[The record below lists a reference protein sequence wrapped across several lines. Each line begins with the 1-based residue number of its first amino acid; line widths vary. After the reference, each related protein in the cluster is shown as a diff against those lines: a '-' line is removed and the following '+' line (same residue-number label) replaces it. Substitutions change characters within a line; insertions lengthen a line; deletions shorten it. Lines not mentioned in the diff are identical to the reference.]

1 MKKLFILVAAFCMM
15 SCTTDYLE
23 DVIEEVQVEA
33 KQQSVSEDYLIMYQ
47 FVDDLVFS
55 ELFGLT
61 MPENPSYDELM
72 NISASVIMT
81 DTFADTIGEGDCEK
95 VYRLMFAYFQEHDP
109 NAKVTSYLEYLL
121 INGLY

>member
-1 MKKLFILVAAFCMM
+1 MKKLFILVAAFCLT

-23 DVIEEVQVEA
+23 DVIEVQTVEA

-81 DTFADTIGEGDCEK
+81 DTFADTIAEGNCEK
-95 VYRLMFAYFQEHDP
+95 VYRLMYAYYQENDP
-109 NAKVTSYLEYLL
+109 EGELTLYLEYILL
-121 INGLY
+121 NGLY

>member
-23 DVIEEVQVEA
+23 EIEEVQVEA